1 MSVDLREVST
11 RALVLC
17 TLILLSACA
26 ALEREGTVA
35 GPGGGSIVV
44 KQGTPLVVA
53 LDPDPTGANSWAPAN
68 VPGPQLWPVDG
79 SDFTVDPEALRHPG
93 HRGNC
98 DVPVPRVDARHD
110 GDRICVALADWR
122 RRQGCHKVVRYDVT
136 VKPSVLFNL
145 F

>member
-1 MSVDLREVST
+1 MPVADLREVST

-17 TLILLSACA
+17 TLISLSACA

-68 VPGPQLWPVDG
+68 VPGPQVWPVDG
-79 SDFTVDPEALRHPG
+79 SDFTVDPKPSDILGIAGTATYRFRAMTPGTTAIEFALRSPAEEG
-93 HRGNC
+93 SK
-98 DVPVPRVDARHD
+98 PV
-110 GDRICVALADWR
+110 
-122 RRQGCHKVVRYDVT
+122 KVVRYDVT